1 LLRAGS
7 NALMT
12 LAKAEKWFY
21 TRKDVTLSFLW
32 IMYTME
38 HLATIEVVM
47 HGAITGREVIPQALK
62 LNPSFFN
69 QIYYDL
75 IHQKKDDTV
84 IQNALDLINHY
95 LDEKIHL
102 LFGIVLNHLAEAGG
116 IRTTSELDEYFTKQ
130 AQLWS
135 LSNIY
140 EWLADKGIIQKVP
153 SPLRLTHKSQ
163 VTVDEAS
170 YYYDPQTA

>member
-1 LLRAGS
+1 MFVTPRPRRVGLYVPFVVASLLVAAIFGS
-7 NALMT
+7 GVVAPFATKPVAANSSPSD
-12 LAKAEKWFY
+12 AEAY
-21 TRKDVTLSFLW
+21 
-32 IMYTME
+32 
-38 HLATIEVVM
+38 
-47 HGAITGREVIPQALK
+47 
-62 LNPSFFN
+62 
-69 QIYYDL
+69 
-75 IHQKKDDTV
+75 
-84 IQNALDLINHY
+84 ALDLINHY

-102 LFGIVLNHLAEAGG
+102 LFGVVLNHLGEASG
-116 IRTTSELDEYFTKQ
+116 IRTTSELDEYFSKQ
-130 AQLWS
+130 AQLCT